1 MTSKDYDKAIV
12 KYNAAL
18 QIKPL
23 EQLPKQQ
30 IKKAQELKAEAER
43 LAQLDNQYN
52 SIISKADKFFND
64 ALYNEAKNEYQQA
77 LKIKSNE
84 QYPNDQLIAIAAK
97 LKEIEDNRIQQ
108 EENKR
113 NFYELI
119 VKADDAFYKE

>member
-1 MTSKDYDKAIV
+1 M
-12 KYNAAL
+12 
-18 QIKPL
+18 
-23 EQLPKQQ
+23 
-30 IKKAQELKAEAER
+30 
-43 LAQLDNQYN
+43 AQLDNQYN

-97 LKEIEDNRIQQ
+97 LKIEDNKIQQ

-113 NFYELI
+113 KFDEPQKRMMLFIKKNGKILKNLLSIPHHF
-119 VKADDAFYKE
+119 AQ